1 MVESVHPVEPTGPVK
16 VTGPVETA
24 GPAASGEP
32 DRRAPARSSYHH
44 GDLAAALVAGALD
57 LIAQGGL
64 AAFSVAAVARRVGV
78 SSAAPYRHFPD
89 RDSLLAAAA
98 AAAARQLTGQLRA
111 AADHAGADPVE
122 RLAAT
127 AGAYTRFVI
136 ERRAGMD
143 VLFAPALAGS
153 RHPQLGAQTRALLD
167 TLLLLV
173 LALPAVASY
182 RDALLLVEQHLAQAH
197 GHAVFHLD
205 GVFAQHR
212 RSVDQAAAAA
222 VATARMLIAGHA
234 AGHP

>member
-1 MVESVHPVEPTGPVK
+1 MVEPVHPVEPTGPV
-16 VTGPVETA
+16 GTA
-24 GPAASGEP
+24 RSPASGEP
-32 DRRAPARSSYHH
+32 DRRPPARNSYHH

-98 AAAARQLTGQLRA
+98 AAARQLTGQLRA
-111 AADHAGADPVE
+111 AADHAGADPVQ

-143 VLFAPALAGS
+143 LLFAPGLAGS

-167 TLLLLV
+167 MLLPLV

-222 VATARMLIAGHA
+222 VATARMLVAGHA
-234 AGHP
+234 AGRP

>member
-1 MVESVHPVEPTGPVK
+1 MGTALSAQPGGPQ
-16 VTGPVETA
+16 G
-24 GPAASGEP
+24 
-32 DRRAPARSSYHH
+32 RAPGRTSYHH

-98 AAAARQLTGQLRA
+98 ATAARQLTGQLRT
-111 AADHAGADPVE
+111 AADRAGADPVE

-136 ERRAGMD
+136 QRRAGMD
-143 VLFAPALAGS
+143 VLFAPGLAGS

-167 TLLLLV
+167 TLLPLV
-173 LALPAVASY
+173 LALPGVPSY
-182 RDALLLVEQHLAQAH
+182 RDALILVEQHLAQAH

-212 RSVDQAAAAA
+212 RSVDQAAAAS
-222 VATARMLIAGHA
+222 VATTRMLVVGHA
-234 AGHP
+234 AGRV